1 MKADSSLLT
10 RHTNKLPC
18 VIYSSKPMDCGMYM
32 KCKPTLKFEG
42 IIINNAL
49 FGTQLSS
56 AEPRVVAGSWGR
68 REGQTHRS
76 SLKSSNWNLS
86 LHPANPRDKLP
97 ADKAP
102 LASKTR

>member
-18 VIYSSKPMDCGMYM
+18 VIYSSKPMDCGVYM
-32 KCKPTLKFEG
+32 KCKPALKFEG

-56 AEPRVVAGSWGR
+56 AEPGAVAGSWG
-68 REGQTHRS
+68 EKGGADAQTLTQKTELEPVPPPGKPQGQ
-76 SLKSSNWNLS
+76 
-86 LHPANPRDKLP
+86 A
-97 ADKAP
+97 AC
-102 LASKTR
+102 

>member
-18 VIYSSKPMDCGMYM
+18 VIYSSKPMDCGVYM
-32 KCKPTLKFEG
+32 KCKPALKFEG

-49 FGTQLSS
+49 FGMQLSS
-56 AEPRVVAGSWGR
+56 AEPGAVAGSWGR
-68 REGQTHRS
+68 REGQMHRP
-76 SLKSSNWNLS
+76 SLKTQNWNLS
-86 LHPANPRDKLP
+86 LHSGNPRDKLP

-102 LASKTR
+102 LASQTC